1 MDTNIIIWIIIGTGL
16 FGGLIN
22 YFRTVYKN
30 EIIIPEIIKPVLIGL
45 AASALVPLFLNMIS
59 SDLLNNKD
67 ELTMNYFV
75 FLGFCLI
82 AAIFSGEFIDS
93 IGQKVLNQISEVQKE
108 IEENNT
114 EDDTDVTPPST
125 EIFGAQNLKPLEEE
139 SAEYQILQ
147 SFINSKFTYRSV
159 SGIAKQ
165 TSLDK
170 STTKKELIKLRKKGC
185 VEVIQRQKGPRWK
198 ITSEGYKK

>member
-1 MDTNIIIWIIIGTGL
+1 MDTNIIIGIIIGTGL
-16 FGGLIN
+16 FGGMIN
-22 YFRTVYKN
+22 YFRTIYKN
-30 EIIIPEIIKPVLIGL
+30 EIILPEIIKPVLIGL
-45 AASALVPLFLNMIS
+45 AAAALVPLFLNMIS
-59 SDLLNNKD
+59 SDLLNNKN
-67 ELTMNYFV
+67 ELPMNYFV

-93 IGQKVLNQISEVQKE
+93 IGKKVLNQISEVQRE

-114 EDDTDVTPPST
+114 EDDTEIIPDLT
-125 EIFGAQNLKPLEEE
+125 ENFSKQDINPLEESIE
-139 SAEYQILQ
+139 HQILQ
-147 SFINSKFTYRSV
+147 TFIDSKFTYRSV

-165 TSLDK
+165 TNLDN
-170 STTKKELIKLRKKGC
+170 STTKKELIKLRKKGL

>member
-1 MDTNIIIWIIIGTGL
+1 MDTNIIIGIIIGTGL
-16 FGGLIN
+16 FGGMIN
-22 YFRTVYKN
+22 YFRTIYKN
-30 EIIIPEIIKPVLIGL
+30 EIIIQEIIKPVLIGL
-45 AASALVPLFLNMIS
+45 AAAALVPLFLNMIS
-59 SDLLNNKD
+59 SDLLNNKNQ
-67 ELTMNYFV
+67 LPMNYFV

-93 IGQKVLNQISEVQKE
+93 IGKKVLSQISEVQRE

-114 EDDTDVTPPST
+114 EDDTEATIDPTVN
-125 EIFGAQNLKPLEEE
+125 FGKQDINPLEESIE
-139 SAEYQILQ
+139 HQILQ
-147 SFINSKFTYRSV
+147 TFINSKFTYRSV

-165 TSLDK
+165 TNLDN
-170 STTKKELIKLRKKGC
+170 STTKKELIKLRKKGL